1 MGDTFPIIIEII
13 SALSVLVLGIGMVM
27 LALVWRRTVKTLR
40 SIERALGRVS
50 EDARPVFDRA
60 RAIGEN
66 LNFLVMS
73 VRKEVERVGETVARA
88 NDRLNE
94 AIEAAEDRV
103 RELGAVIDLTKGE
116 VEDTLLTASSALRG
130 LRTGVR
136 VLSSRRRSKSE
147 EGDDEDDD

>member
-1 MGDTFPIIIEII
+1 M
-13 SALSVLVLGIGMVM
+13 
-27 LALVWRRTVKTLR
+27 
-40 SIERALGRVS
+40 
-50 EDARPVFDRA
+50 
-60 RAIGEN
+60 
-66 LNFLVMS
+66 
-73 VRKEVERVGETVARA
+73 ARA

>member
-1 MGDTFPIIIEII
+1 MGDTFPIIIEIV

-136 VLSSRRRSKSE
+136 VLGSRRRSKSE